1 MKLFSLVLI
10 SNMIISTSAFAHG
23 EDKYGPNKGF
33 IKMPGAFHTEVVP
46 SKDGSYLVYLVDF
59 YNKNPTVKDS
69 AVDFQVKNNDKVTT
83 FDCKIVKN
91 TYYKCT
97 TNEKISDSGQIILT
111 AKRLGSQ
118 GKPATYDLPLKLKNE
133 KAKSEGHDMNNM

>member
-1 MKLFSLVLI
+1 
-10 SNMIISTSAFAHG
+10 MIISTSAFAHG
-23 EDKYGPNKGF
+23 EDKYGPNKRF

-118 GKPATYDLPLKLKNE
+118 GKPAIYDLPLKLKNE
-133 KAKSEGHDMNNM
+133 KAKSEGHDMHKM

>member
-1 MKLFSLVLI
+1 MKLLSLILL
-10 SNMIISTSAFAHG
+10 SNLMISTSAFAHG
-23 EDKYGPNKGF
+23 EDKYGPNNGF

-46 SKDGSYLVYLVDF
+46 EKDGSYLVYLVDF

-69 AVDFQVKNNDKVTT
+69 AVEFQVKNNEKVIT

-97 TNEKISDSGQIILT
+97 TNEKISDNGQIILT